1 MLMVSDGFRAAVTAP
16 SRLTRAQ
23 VRLEVLDNQAWL
35 DNLKQASSQAALS
48 RLAQV
53 TNRVRQPVAALATFE
68 PDYWRLDGSFV
79 LPPEPGE
86 MPEVEIGWWSDSLC
100 DAQGMFDPPE
110 SIDVVC
116 GNLYNAAGITV
127 TFDPASGE
135 YAADFVLTAY
145 DEADQAIY
153 SESVSGNTS
162 PVYRVERVIPQFR
175 RVQLLITRWGRG
187 QHRARVTEIDF
198 GLIED
203 YGEDKLVDLSLISE
217 LDPTSATLPAGELGF
232 RLDNSDRRF
241 NILNPQGLHYFLQRR
256 QRVTVDLGVDVDGH
270 LEYIPA
276 GTFYLKEW
284 KSDQGTLTASFVAR
298 DLLDLLDD
306 PKSPYRRGRIQTMT
320 VQELAADI
328 LDDAGVLDYS
338 LDPALSS
345 VQVTA
350 CVPIVSHRQAL
361 QLAAVAGQAVVKL
374 DRRGRLIMERQPSG
388 QPAASIDL
396 DNAYSAPAITLDPLV
411 STVDV
416 EVSSYQAQ
424 DASEVYSG
432 SMQVAGT
439 AEIWLE
445 YANPCREQQVV
456 LVGGVLETAEHF
468 AYASRLVI
476 SGNGLV
482 EISVTAQELTQVK
495 TTHSLQNATDGDEPT
510 QTVTVSNPL
519 ITDPALA
526 YQVAVW
532 LLDESKRRLVYDVDW
547 RQNPSLECGDLVAIE
562 DEFECNRSARLIRQ
576 ELSYAGDLSGHSRA
590 KGGAG

>member
-1 MLMVSDGFRAAVTAP
+1 MVSDGFRAAVTAP
-16 SRLTRAQ
+16 SRMTRAQ
-23 VRLEVLDNQAWL
+23 VRLEVLDSKAWL
-35 DNLKQASSQAALS
+35 DNCKQASSQASLS

-53 TNRVRQPVAALATFE
+53 TNRIRQPVAALATFE

-79 LPPEPGE
+79 LPPQPGE
-86 MPEVEIGWWSDSLC
+86 MPEAEIGWWSDSLC
-100 DAQGMFDPPE
+100 DAQGVFDPPE
-110 SIDVVC
+110 GIDIVC
-116 GNLYNAAGITV
+116 GDLYDAAGITV

-145 DEADQAIY
+145 DGSGEVIY
-153 SESVSGNTS
+153 SQSVYDNTS
-162 PVYRVERVIPQFR
+162 PVYRVERVIPRFR
-175 RVQLLITRWGRG
+175 RVQLSITRWGRG

-203 YGEDKLVDLSLISE
+203 YGEDKLVELSLISE
-217 LDPTSATLPAGELGF
+217 LDPSSATLPAGELAF

-241 NILNPQGLHYFLQRR
+241 NILNPQGLHHFLERR
-256 QRVTVDLGVDVDGH
+256 QRVTVDLGVDVNGH

-298 DLLDLLDD
+298 DLLDLLDN
-306 PKSPYRRGRIQTMT
+306 PKSPYRRGRLQTIT
-320 VQELAADI
+320 VHELASDI
-328 LDDAGVLDYS
+328 LQDAGVLDYS
-338 LDPALSS
+338 LDPALSNVS
-345 VQVTA
+345 VTA

-361 QLAAVAGQAVVKL
+361 QLVAVASQAVVRL
-374 DRRGRLIMERQPSG
+374 DRRGRLIMERQSSG
-388 QPAASIDL
+388 EPVATIDL

-411 STVDV
+411 SAVDV
-416 EVSSYQAQ
+416 EVSSYSAQ
-424 DASEVYSG
+424 DATEVYSG
-432 SMQVAGT
+432 CVQVVAT
-439 AEIWLE
+439 EEIWLE
-445 YANPCREQQVV
+445 YANPCQEQQVV

-476 SGNGLV
+476 SGNGIV
-482 EISVTAQELTQVK
+482 GISVMAQEVTQVK
-495 TTHSLQNATDGDEPT
+495 TTHGLQDVTSSDEST

-519 ITDPALA
+519 ITDPSLA
-526 YQVAVW
+526 YQIAVW

-562 DEFECNRSARLIRQ
+562 DEFGCNRNARLSRQ

-590 KGGAG
+590 KGGAD